1 MHTCLIYIYLYQIHI
16 YITKQVFFFPDFF
29 EFSYDFPI
37 QNYVNK
43 LYHTRQHVQ
52 GATTLS
58 KKTPLKKK
66 KTAKTKSFI
75 QVSLKHV
82 YSWELIHSSNPLTF
96 KLLPSSRSPG
106 RNSYA
111 WGYTTL
117 WDSLNFYNCQVGVR
131 GRGRVSVRLKE
142 TCSTPAIERS

>member
-66 KTAKTKSFI
+66 KKNRENK
-75 QVSLKHV
+75 VP
-82 YSWELIHSSNPLTF
+82 HS
-96 KLLPSSRSPG
+96 
-106 RNSYA
+106 
-111 WGYTTL
+111 
-117 WDSLNFYNCQVGVR
+117 GVF
-131 GRGRVSVRLKE
+131 E
-142 TCSTPAIERS
+142 TCLFLGTHSLFKPSYL

>member
-1 MHTCLIYIYLYQIHI
+1 MYAYVSHIHI
-16 YITKQVFFFPDFF
+16 SVSNTYIHHKTSFLLSRFF

-66 KTAKTKSFI
+66 KPRKQSPSFRC
-75 QVSLKHV
+75 L
-82 YSWELIHSSNPLTF
+82 
-96 KLLPSSRSPG
+96 
-106 RNSYA
+106 
-111 WGYTTL
+111 
-117 WDSLNFYNCQVGVR
+117 
-131 GRGRVSVRLKE
+131 
-142 TCSTPAIERS
+142 

>member
-66 KTAKTKSFI
+66 KKPRKQSPSFRCLWNMFI
-75 QVSLKHV
+75 LGNSFTLQTLLPLNCFQAQGAP
-82 YSWELIHSSNPLTF
+82 EGIRMPEAIPPCEIPLTF
-96 KLLPSSRSPG
+96 TIVRWELGEGGGSVC
-106 RNSYA
+106 A
-111 WGYTTL
+111 W
-117 WDSLNFYNCQVGVR
+117 R
-131 GRGRVSVRLKE
+131 R
-142 TCSTPAIERS
+142 PAAHLQ